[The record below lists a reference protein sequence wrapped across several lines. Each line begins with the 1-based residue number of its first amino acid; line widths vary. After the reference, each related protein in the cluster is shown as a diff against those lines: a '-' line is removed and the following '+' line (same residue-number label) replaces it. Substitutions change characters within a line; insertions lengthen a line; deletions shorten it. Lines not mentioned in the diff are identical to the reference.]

1 MTCELWHVSHDSLW
15 IMTCESWLVNRDL
28 LWVMTCESWLVNR
41 DLWVV
46 TCESWLVSH
55 DHDLS
60 VMTCE
65 SWLVNRDLWVMT
77 CESWHVSHD
86 SVVTVTS
93 QATVDSSANC
103 TVSCRRLQSNLRRLT
118 TTLRD
123 VKLNSRSRQCRPVT
137 RTSRKLRCATPTY
150 SVHQHTHTHTP
161 RITCST
167 ETIVILSIT
176 DSTSY
181 ICLSIISSW

>member
-1 MTCELWHVSHDSLW
+1 MTCELWF
-15 IMTCESWLVNRDL
+15 VNH
-28 LWVMTCESWLVNR
+28 

-46 TCESWLVSH
+46 TCESWLIVNHDLWVMTCKSWLVVSH
-55 DHDLS
+55 DLWIVTCESWLVNHDLS
-60 VMTCE
+60 VMTMTCQ
-65 SWLVNRDLWVMT
+65 SWLVNRDLWIVT
-77 CESWHVSHD
+77 CESWLVSHAG
-86 SVVTVTS
+86 VMTVTS

-103 TVSCRRLQSNLRRLT
+103 KVSCRRLQSNLRRLT

-123 VKLNSRSRQCRPVT
+123 VKLNSRSRQRRPVT

-176 DSTSY
+176 DSTAY
-181 ICLSIISSW
+181 ICLSIISNW